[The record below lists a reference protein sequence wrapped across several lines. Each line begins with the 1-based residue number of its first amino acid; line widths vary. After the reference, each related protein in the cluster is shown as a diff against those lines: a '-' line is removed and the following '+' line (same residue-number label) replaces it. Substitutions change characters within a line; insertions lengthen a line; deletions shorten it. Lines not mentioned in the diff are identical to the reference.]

1 MKEHKCTFDHGGECY
16 TLITRGIHVLK
27 PLHGIEFRLNIV
39 HSQCLVTDYIL
50 WQHITS
56 LVEGHK
62 KT

>member
-50 WQHITS
+50 
-56 LVEGHK
+56 
-62 KT
+62 